1 MARTTKVNPRAR
13 ALGAEL
19 RQLRED
25 AGFGVRELGRVLGVG
40 HTTIWR
46 YESGLKPPTPEEA
59 ASVLTAIGVKGEHKD
74 RVIGDAR
81 AVRDPNWLTSGF
93 PGVKGELAVMADFER
108 TATAITEV
116 QMHVV
121 PGLFQTRG
129 YMSSIMG
136 PLPRETREA
145 RVAFRLSRREILD
158 ASNPP
163 EHVVVL
169 GEAALREVF
178 GGPEAM
184 AEQLRYM
191 MRAAERPNVTVQVL
205 PFGAT
210 EWHPA
215 HAGSFL
221 LFEFADQDPIV
232 HLEHYRTAAF
242 LRNVKDVRDYQ
253 EAVLDL
259 RRLAMTPAESRAF
272 MSSRLQEIESEL
284 L

>member
-1 MARTTKVNPRAR
+1 
-13 ALGAEL
+13 
-19 RQLRED
+19 
-25 AGFGVRELGRVLGVG
+25 
-40 HTTIWR
+40 
-46 YESGLKPPTPEEA
+46 
-59 ASVLTAIGVKGEHKD
+59 VKGEHKE

-136 PLPRETREA
+136 PLPKERCEA

-158 ASNPP
+158 ASNSP
-163 EHVVVL
+163 EYLVVL

-178 GGPEAM
+178 GGSEVM
-184 AEQLRYM
+184 AEQLRYLM
-191 MRAAERPNVTVQVL
+191 KAAERPSVTVQVL

-215 HAGSFL
+215 HAGSFM
-221 LFEFADQDPIV
+221 LFEFVDQDPIV
-232 HLEHYRTAAF
+232 QVEHYRTATSC
-242 LRNVKDVRDYQ
+242 V
-253 EAVLDL
+253 
-259 RRLAMTPAESRAF
+259 TSRTFATT
-272 MSSRLQEIESEL
+272 R
-284 L
+284 